1 MRVMFNSRTKVNIL
15 LYSIALSLK
24 LAVKINVTV
33 WMKEIRNH
41 KSLFIKYVSNISVK
55 IKNVIVHQS
64 FFVLEKES
72 IFCILERSFKIITCM
87 LRQIMNDESV
97 QLIIFDS
104 ENNLCQT
111 TFQVYK
117 PGDAGDKQEYK
128 IMQKSIHKNLN

>member
-1 MRVMFNSRTKVNIL
+1 
-15 LYSIALSLK
+15 
-24 LAVKINVTV
+24 
-33 WMKEIRNH
+33 MKEIRNH

-72 IFCILERSFKIITCM
+72 IFCILERSFKIITYM